1 MSTVITRTLRVPLI
15 WLAVAALAL
24 LALVALEHNGSAVPP
39 ITSLSNVHLSG
50 NPTAG
55 KPNPPN
61 GNCGGVG
68 NSNKTPDSKS
78 CHISKK

>member
-1 MSTVITRTLRVPLI
+1 MSTLIARSVRAPLV
-15 WLAVAALAL
+15 WLAIVALAF
-24 LALVALEHNGSAVPP
+24 LALMALEQSGSASKPS
-39 ITSLSNVHLSG
+39 TSLSNIHLSG

-61 GNCGGVG
+61 GNCG
-68 NSNKTPDSKS
+68 TPGKGYEHSHGKS

>member
-24 LALVALEHNGSAVPP
+24 LALISLEHSGSAARPSS
-39 ITSLSNVHLSG
+39 SLSNVHLSG

-61 GNCGGVG
+61 GNCG
-68 NSNKTPDSKS
+68 TPGQGYEHSGGKS
-78 CHISKK
+78 CHISKG

>member
-1 MSTVITRTLRVPLI
+1 MFNVITSTLRVPLI

-24 LALVALEHNGSAVPP
+24 LALVALEHGGTAARPT
-39 ITSLSNVHLSG
+39 TSLSNLHLSG

-68 NSNKTPDSKS
+68 NSNKSPDSKS